1 MSNFLNPYS
10 ICSLSFILFFLTT
23 ISKCN
28 FILTVTST
36 SYTVNDLSNVT
47 INIRT
52 TTTISTLDIVLFNVF
67 GVSSPFCRINSTVV
81 TCNRIIPA
89 TGSTV
94 SIRYSYAF
102 AANTNYTLSF
112 NLTNPTYS
120 DSFSIQAFNGA
131 IAFSNTGTLTII
143 PKNIACSM
151 TSTSSIVSQIANIT
165 MSIGVSTMSAGTTGQ
180 LSLSVN
186 SQTIF
191 PNVINSSPTCLVD
204 NVVASCSLG
213 LVFGYQILSV
223 NPLNVGIRTGGIP
236 LALIVSSM
244 RNSPYNA
251 SFVNLLLCRKASQYL
266 F

>member
-1 MSNFLNPYS
+1 MSNFLNPHS
-10 ICSLSFILFFLTT
+10 IRSLSFILFFLAT

-52 TTTISTLDIVLFNVF
+52 TTTISTLDIVLYNLF
-67 GVSSPFCRINSTVV
+67 GVSSPFCRINGTVA
-81 TCNRIIPA
+81 TCNQIIPA
-89 TGSTV
+89 TGNTV

-112 NLTNPTYS
+112 NITNPAYS
-120 DSFSIQAFNGA
+120 DSFSIQALNGA
-131 IAFSNTGTLTII
+131 IAFANTGTLTII
-143 PKNIACSM
+143 PKNMACSM
-151 TSTSSIVSQIANIT
+151 TSTSSTVSQSANIT
-165 MSIGVSTMSAGTTGQ
+165 INIGVSTMSAGTNGQ

-191 PNVINSSPTCLVD
+191 PNVINTSPTCLVD
-204 NVVASCSLG
+204 NVAASCSLG

-223 NPLNVGIRTGGIP
+223 NPVNVGIRTGGIP
-236 LALIVSSM
+236 LAIIVSSM
-244 RNSPYNA
+244 RNSPYNS
-251 SFVNLLLCRKASQYL
+251 SFVNILLCRKVSQYL